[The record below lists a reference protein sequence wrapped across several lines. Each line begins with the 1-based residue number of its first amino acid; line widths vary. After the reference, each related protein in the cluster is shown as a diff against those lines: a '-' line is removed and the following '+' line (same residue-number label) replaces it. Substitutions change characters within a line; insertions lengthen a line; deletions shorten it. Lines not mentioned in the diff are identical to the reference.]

1 MDRTPLN
8 AAAETRNGLA
18 GTEGRGAPSP
28 APLTVRVVYGT
39 SEGQTEKI
47 ARFLAERLAGRGHRL
62 ELIDA
67 ARDCGTPQPQRFD
80 AIVIAASVHA
90 GRYQPA
96 VTEYV
101 RRHLRDIDSRPN
113 AFLSVSLSA
122 ASSVASDLE
131 GLKRC
136 VETFRRETRWTP
148 RIVHHAAGALRYS
161 AYSLIKRWALRA
173 IARRRGAPTDTRH
186 DHELTDWADLARFC
200 TVLDQSFTSA
210 GTADR

>member
-8 AAAETRNGLA
+8 PAAETRNGLA
-18 GTEGRGAPSP
+18 GTEGRGAPSRT
-28 APLTVRVVYGT
+28 PLTVWVVYGT

-62 ELIDA
+62 ELIAA

-80 AIVIAASVHA
+80 AIVIGASVHA

-96 VTEYV
+96 VTEFV

-122 ASSVASDLE
+122 ASPVASDLE

-136 VETFRRETRWTP
+136 VETFSRETGWTP

-173 IARRRGAPTDTRH
+173 IARRRGAPTDTRR

-200 TVLDQSFTSA
+200 TVLDQSFTRA
-210 GTADR
+210 RTADR

>member
-8 AAAETRNGLA
+8 PAAETRNGLA

-28 APLTVRVVYGT
+28 TPLTVRVVYGT

-62 ELIDA
+62 ELIAA

-96 VTEYV
+96 VTEFV
-101 RRHLRDIDSRPN
+101 RRDIDSRPN

-122 ASSVASDLE
+122 ASPVASDLE

-136 VETFRRETRWTP
+136 VDTFSRETGWTP
-148 RIVHHAAGALRYS
+148 RTVHHAAGALRYS

-173 IARRRGAPTDTRH
+173 IARHRGAPTDTRR
-186 DHELTDWADLARFC
+186 DHELTDWVNLARFC
-200 TVLDQSFTSA
+200 TVLDQSFTRA
-210 GTADR
+210 RTADR

>member
-8 AAAETRNGLA
+8 PAAQTRNALA
-18 GTEGRGAPSP
+18 GTEGRGAPSRT
-28 APLTVRVVYGT
+28 PLTVWVVYGT

-62 ELIDA
+62 ELIAA
-67 ARDCGTPQPQRFD
+67 ARDCGTPQPHRFD

-96 VTEYV
+96 VTEFV
-101 RRHLRDIDSRPN
+101 RRDIDSRPN

-122 ASSVASDLE
+122 ASPVASDLE

-136 VETFRRETRWTP
+136 VETFSRETGWTP
-148 RIVHHAAGALRYS
+148 RTVHHAAGALRYS

-173 IARRRGAPTDTRH
+173 IARRRGAPTDTRR
-186 DHELTDWADLARFC
+186 DHKLTDWADLARFC
-200 TVLDQSFTSA
+200 TVLDQPFTRA
-210 GTADR
+210 RTADR

>member
-8 AAAETRNGLA
+8 PAAQTRNELA
-18 GTEGRGAPSP
+18 GTEGRGAPSRT
-28 APLTVRVVYGT
+28 PLTVRVVYDT

-67 ARDCGTPQPQRFD
+67 ARDRGTPEAQRFD
-80 AIVIAASVHA
+80 AIVIAASLHA

-101 RRHLRDIDSRPN
+101 RRHLHDIQSHPN

-122 ASSVASDLE
+122 ASQVASDLE

-136 VETFRRETRWTP
+136 VETFSRETRWTP

-161 AYSLIKRWALRA
+161 AYSLLKRWALRA
-173 IARRRGAPTDTRH
+173 IARRRGAPTDTRR
-186 DHELTDWADLARFC
+186 DHELTDWADVARFC
-200 TVLDQSFTSA
+200 TVLDQSFT
-210 GTADR
+210 TARTEDR

>member
-8 AAAETRNGLA
+8 PAAQTRNALA
-18 GTEGRGAPSP
+18 GTEGRGAPSRT
-28 APLTVRVVYGT
+28 PLTVWVVYGT

-47 ARFLAERLAGRGHRL
+47 AQFLAERLAERGHRL
-62 ELIDA
+62 ELIA
-67 ARDCGTPQPQRFD
+67 AGRDCGTPEPQRFD

-96 VTEYV
+96 VTEFV
-101 RRHLRDIDSRPN
+101 RRDIDSRPN

-122 ASSVASDLE
+122 ASPVASDLE

-136 VETFRRETRWTP
+136 VETFSRETGWTP
-148 RIVHHAAGALRYS
+148 RIVHHAAGALRYR

-173 IARRRGAPTDTRH
+173 IARRRGAPTDTRR
-186 DHELTDWADLARFC
+186 DHELTDWVNLARFC
-200 TVLDQSFTSA
+200 TVLDQSFTRA
-210 GTADR
+210 RTADR

>member
-8 AAAETRNGLA
+8 PAAQTRNALA
-18 GTEGRGAPSP
+18 GTEGRGAPSRT
-28 APLTVRVVYGT
+28 PLTVWVVYGT

-62 ELIDA
+62 ELIAA

-96 VTEYV
+96 VTEFV
-101 RRHLRDIDSRPN
+101 RRDIDSRPN

-122 ASSVASDLE
+122 ASPVASDLE

-136 VETFRRETRWTP
+136 VETFSRETGWTP
-148 RIVHHAAGALRYS
+148 RTVHHAAGALRYS

-173 IARRRGAPTDTRH
+173 IARRRGAPTDTRR
-186 DHELTDWADLARFC
+186 DHKLTDWADLARFC
-200 TVLDQSFTSA
+200 TVLDQPFTRA
-210 GTADR
+210 RTADR

>member
-8 AAAETRNGLA
+8 SAAEARTGLA
-18 GTEGRGAPSP
+18 GTEGLGAPSR
-28 APLTVRVVYGT
+28 APLIVRMVYGT

-62 ELIDA
+62 EVIDA
-67 ARDCGTPQPQRFD
+67 ARDRGAPQPQPFD

-96 VTEYV
+96 ITEYV
-101 RRHLRDIDSRPN
+101 RRHLRDIESHPN

-122 ASSVASDLE
+122 AGHEASDLE

-136 VETFRRETRWTP
+136 VETFSRETRWTP

-173 IARRRGAPTDTRH
+173 IARRRGAPTDTRR

-200 TVLDQSFTSA
+200 TVLDQSFT
-210 GTADR
+210 GTRAEGR

>member
-96 VTEYV
+96 VTEFV
-101 RRHLRDIDSRPN
+101 RRDIDSRPN

-122 ASSVASDLE
+122 ASPVASDLE

-136 VETFRRETRWTP
+136 VDTFSRETGWTP
-148 RIVHHAAGALRYS
+148 RTVHHAAGALRYS

-173 IARRRGAPTDTRH
+173 IARRRGAPTDTRR

-200 TVLDQSFTSA
+200 TVLDQPFTRA
-210 GTADR
+210 RTADR

>member
-1 MDRTPLN
+1 MDCTPLN
-8 AAAETRNGLA
+8 PAAETRNGLV
-18 GTEGRGAPSP
+18 GPEGLGAPSRI
-28 APLTVRVVYGT
+28 PLIVRVIYGT

-47 ARFLAERLAGRGHRL
+47 AQFLAERGHRL
-62 ELIDA
+62 ELIA
-67 ARDCGTPQPQRFD
+67 AGRDCGTPEPQRFD

-101 RRHLRDIDSRPN
+101 RQHLRDIDSRPN

-122 ASSVASDLE
+122 ASPVASDLE

-136 VETFRRETRWTP
+136 VETFSRETGWTP
-148 RIVHHAAGALRYS
+148 RIVHHAAGALRYR

-173 IARRRGAPTDTRH
+173 IARRRGAPTDTRR
-186 DHELTDWADLARFC
+186 DHELTDWVNLARFC
-200 TVLDQSFTSA
+200 TVLDQSFTRA
-210 GTADR
+210 RTADR